1 MIDTMLPDFE
11 EAIEQAVTKYILNTL
26 RIGLYDP
33 ATPRRKRLPVV
44 SFAVEVLDYTDGEIP
59 LLVTAAGPVV
69 LAGENG
75 DRVENHLKVILP
87 VEMADGQKFVV
98 LKNDAIR
105 AAYIVVTDEE
115 LGTCK
120 EVAALANAD

>member
-1 MIDTMLPDFE
+1 MLPDFE
-11 EAIEQAVTKYILNTL
+11 KAIEQVVTEYVLKTL
-26 RIGLYDP
+26 PIGLYDP
-33 ATPRRKRLPVV
+33 TVPRRKSLPVV
-44 SFAVEVLDYTDGEIP
+44 SFAVEVLDYTDGENP

-69 LAGENG
+69 LEGENG
-75 DRVENHLKVILP
+75 NRFENYLKIILP
-87 VEMADGQKFVV
+87 VEATDGQKFAA

-105 AAYIVVTDEE
+105 AAYVVVTDEE